1 MNLARIIKSGLS
13 IFTASALLFSFTG
26 CEFGKAKQE
35 SSTDSQAEVS
45 NATNVDAHVNDIN
58 DAFVELNIQPTVV
71 NPVDTLEINVD
82 DIVVNPV
89 NVKEIQN
96 IEVEVIPIN
105 DDFITVA
112 HENFVSYYGE
122 DIDLKKLFIDAAIGT
137 GAVLIMVTVSLGSGG
152 TATFFGAVLASEFT
166 KTAVVIGAAID
177 AAVSGYQAY
186 QKGGDASYIIGH
198 MINGVVDGIKW
209 SALLAPLTG
218 ASAGIKAL
226 KAVKYLRKVPG
237 LENLEEKAARSLIK
251 NLTEMIEEVP
261 SLTRNASEEA
271 IEKAYKEAYEKFAKK
286 VSKEVTEEITEEVF
300 KNVLKNESVIVD
312 IIQKT
317 DAFGAG
323 KGVRKALQERFWKR
337 AGVTDEVGKTIIK
350 GIKQQSLKS
359 LDDISEPAVKE
370 YINKNMYEFVQYF
383 GGSLS
388 KDFVDSCLKS
398 TLSEEAYQA
407 IKETIT
413 DKKAYLQ
420 LIEKLGVSQSDDI
433 LSDSSTLI
441 MLQKRFGADNL
452 ANLRNGRAV
461 FNQLSNT
468 AGRTNVTINPDDVVK
483 VMEELFDGS
492 IDNLAQI
499 EKIDRNIAANLTASR
514 DLISTTIRDMGLVRK
529 SSSLFDDLSVKGLG
543 YAGIDSNVANKII
556 GDGMSKQKI
565 INNLGQSA
573 YDSLLKNPN
582 LTIQSLALK
591 SNVNESL
598 IAEITTDALKSNGL
612 SDDIIKQ
619 LIKGDSLGAAEQ
631 LTVKQLNDVGNIVA
645 DYYKYT
651 DFATYSNFNR
661 QLAQVRGENISAF
674 LKEYQREFTI
684 TNYKYAGNL
693 MSPSGANADFIK
705 AKYGDI
711 YMSKSGFAI
720 FDDYAIA
727 RVKVSDLTGI
737 DASDIQKANRLHHGT
752 SESIKGYTWHHLED
766 GETLILIPTELHDAY
781 KHTGGASL
789 IREGLKEAI

>member
-1 MNLARIIKSGLS
+1 MNLARKVKAGLS
-13 IFTASALLFSFTG
+13 LFTASAMLFSFTG
-26 CEFGKAKQE
+26 CELGKAKQE
-35 SSTDSQAEVS
+35 SSTVSQAEVS
-45 NATNVDAHVNDIN
+45 KATNVDADVNDIN
-58 DAFVELNIQPTVV
+58 DAFVELNIQPIVV
-71 NPVDTLEINVD
+71 NSVDTLEINVE

-89 NVKEIQN
+89 NVKGIQN

-122 DIDLKKLFIDAAIGT
+122 DIDLKKFFIDAAIGAT
-137 GAVLIMVTVSLGSGG
+137 AVVVMVTLTTVSGG
-152 TATFFGAVLASEFT
+152 TATFFGAVLVSEMS
-166 KTAVVIGAAID
+166 KAAVIIGAAID

-186 QKGGDASYIIGH
+186 QEGGDASYIIGH
-198 MINGVVDGIKW
+198 MLNGVAEGFKW
-209 SALLAPLTG
+209 SAILAPLTG
-218 ASAGIKAL
+218 GISGIKAL
-226 KAVKYLRKVPG
+226 RAVKYLKKVPG
-237 LENLEEKAARSLIK
+237 LEQLEDKTARALIK
-251 NLTEMIEEVP
+251 NLAKIIK
-261 SLTRNASEEA
+261 EA
-271 IEKAYKEAYEKFAKK
+271 PENLSDDALKKAYKAL
-286 VSKEVTEEITEEVF
+286 SKEVTEEITEDIFMQVI
-300 KNVLKNESVIVD
+300 KNESAIVS
-312 IIQKT
+312 IVQKT

-323 KGVRKALQERFWKR
+323 KGVRQALQERFWKR

-350 GIKQQSLKS
+350 EIKQQSLKN

-370 YINKNMYEFVQYF
+370 YINKNMYEFVEYF

-388 KDFVDSCLKS
+388 KDFVDSCLKNS
-398 TLSEEAYQA
+398 ISEEAYQA

-413 DKKAYLQ
+413 DEKAYLR
-420 LIEKLGVSQSDDI
+420 LIEKLGTSQTDDI

-483 VMEELFDGS
+483 VMEDLFDGN

-514 DLISTTIRDMGLVRK
+514 DLISTTFKDMGLVKK

-543 YAGIDSNVANKII
+543 YAGIDSSVANTII
-556 GDGMSKQKI
+556 GDGMTKQKI
-565 INNLGQSA
+565 INDLGQSA
-573 YDSLLKNPN
+573 YDSLLKNPD

-591 SNVNESL
+591 ANVNESL
-598 IAEITTDALKSNGL
+598 IEEITTDALKSNGL

-631 LTVKQLNDVGNIVA
+631 LTAKQLNDIGNIVA

-651 DFATYSNFNR
+651 DFSTYSNFNR
-661 QLAQVRGENISAF
+661 QLAQARGENISAF
-674 LKEYQREFTI
+674 LKEYQKDFTI

-693 MSPSGANADFIK
+693 MSPTGSNANYIK

-737 DASDIQKANRLHHGT
+737 DTSDIQKANRLHHGT

-789 IREGLKEAI
+789 IREGLKEAV

>member
-1 MNLARIIKSGLS
+1 MDNLRKMKSVLALLV
-13 IFTASALLFSFTG
+13 ASAMLLSFTG
-26 CEFGKAKQE
+26 CEMGKAAQD
-35 SSTDSQAEVS
+35 SSTVSQGDVAPAANKNAEVM
-45 NATNVDAHVNDIN
+45 DIN
-58 DAFVELNIQPTVV
+58 DAFVELNINPIVV
-71 NPVDTLEINVD
+71 SLTNTIEINVE
-82 DIVVNPV
+82 DIVVDPV

-122 DIDLKKLFIDAAIGT
+122 DIDLKKFFIDAAV
-137 GAVLIMVTVSLGSGG
+137 GATAVIVMVTLTTVSGG
-152 TATFFGAVLASEFT
+152 TATFFGAVLASEMS
-166 KTAVVIGAAID
+166 KAAVIIGAAID

-186 QKGGDASYIIGH
+186 QEGGDASYIIGH
-198 MINGVVDGIKW
+198 MLNGVAEGFKW
-209 SALLAPLTG
+209 SALLAPLSG
-218 ASAGIKAL
+218 GISGIKAL
-226 KAVKYLRKVPG
+226 RSVKYLKKIPG
-237 LENLEEKAARSLIK
+237 LEQLEDKTARALIK
-251 NLTEMIEEVP
+251 NLAKIIK
-261 SLTRNASEEA
+261 EA
-271 IEKAYKEAYEKFAKK
+271 PKNLSDDALKKAYKAL
-286 VSKEVTEEITEEVF
+286 SKEVAEEISEDIFMQVI
-300 KNVLKNESVIVD
+300 KNESAIVS
-312 IIQKT
+312 IVQKT

-323 KGVRKALQERFWKR
+323 KGVRQALQERFWKR

-350 GIKQQSLKS
+350 EIKQQSLKN

-388 KDFVDSCLKS
+388 KDFVDSCLKN
-398 TLSEEAYQA
+398 TISEEAYQA

-413 DKKAYLQ
+413 DEKAYLR
-420 LIEKLGVSQSDDI
+420 LIEKLGASQTDDI

-468 AGRTNVTINPDDVVK
+468 AGRFNITINPDDVVK
-483 VMEELFDGS
+483 VMEELFDGK

-499 EKIDRNIAANLTASR
+499 EKIDRNIASNLAASR
-514 DLISTTIRDMGLVRK
+514 NLISTTFKDMGLVKK

-543 YAGIDSNVANKII
+543 YAGVDSNVASKII
-556 GDGMSKQKI
+556 GDGMTKQKI
-565 INNLGQSA
+565 INDIGQSA

-591 SNVNESL
+591 ANVNETL
-598 IAEITTDALKSNGL
+598 IKDITADALKSNGL

-619 LIKGDSLGAAEQ
+619 LLKGDSLGAAEQ

-651 DFATYSNFNR
+651 DFATYSNFNK

-674 LKEYQREFTI
+674 LKEYQKDFTI

-693 MSPSGANADFIK
+693 MSPTGTNADFIK

-737 DASDIQKANRLHHGT
+737 DTSDIQKANRLHHGT

>member
-1 MNLARIIKSGLS
+1 MSFSSKINSFVSLL
-13 IFTASALLFSFTG
+13 TASVMLFSFTG
-26 CEFGKAKQE
+26 CEMGKASQN
-35 SSTDSQAEVS
+35 SSTVSQAEIS
-45 NATNVDAHVNDIN
+45 NVTNIDSDVNDIN
-58 DAFVELNIQPTVV
+58 DAFIELNIQPVV
-71 NPVDTLEINVD
+71 VSPVNTLEISVE
-82 DIVVNPV
+82 DIVVDPV

-122 DIDLKKLFIDAAIGT
+122 DIDLKKLFIDAAVGT
-137 GAVLIMVTVSLGSGG
+137 GAVLIMVTLTTVSGG
-152 TATFFGAVLASEFT
+152 TATFFGAVLASEMS
-166 KTAVVIGAAID
+166 KAAVIIGAAID

-186 QKGGDASYIIGH
+186 QEGGDVSYIIGH
-198 MINGVVDGIKW
+198 MINGVVDGFKW
-209 SALLAPLTG
+209 SALLAPVTG
-218 ASAGIKAL
+218 GISGIKAL
-226 KAVKYLRKVPG
+226 RAVKYLKKVPG
-237 LENLEEKAARSLIK
+237 LEQLEDKTARALIK
-251 NLTEMIEEVP
+251 NLAQII
-261 SLTRNASEEA
+261 REA
-271 IEKAYKEAYEKFAKK
+271 PENLSDDALKKTYKAL
-286 VSKEVTEEITEEVF
+286 SKEITEEISEDIFIKVIM
-300 KNVLKNESVIVD
+300 NESDIVS
-312 IIQKT
+312 IVQKT
-317 DAFGAG
+317 DAFGAS
-323 KGVRKALQERFWKR
+323 KGVRQALQERFWKR

-350 GIKQQSLKS
+350 EIKQQTLKN
-359 LDDISEPAVKE
+359 LDDISDPAVKE

-383 GGSLS
+383 GNSLS
-388 KDFVDSCLKS
+388 KDFVDNCLKS

-413 DKKAYLQ
+413 DEKAYLR
-420 LIEKLGVSQSDDI
+420 LIEKLGASQTDDI

-452 ANLRNGRAV
+452 ANLRNGQAV
-461 FNQLSNT
+461 FNQLTNT
-468 AGRTNVTINPDDVVK
+468 AGRSNITIKPGDVAK
-483 VMEELFDGS
+483 VMEDLFDGN

-499 EKIDRNIAANLTASR
+499 EKIDRNIASNLVASR
-514 DLISTTIRDMGLVRK
+514 DLISTTFKDMGMVKK

-543 YAGIDSNVANKII
+543 YAGVDPSVANAII
-556 GDGMSKQKI
+556 GDGMTKQKI
-565 INNLGQSA
+565 INDLGQYT

-591 SNVNESL
+591 TNVNETL
-598 IAEITTDALKSNGL
+598 IKDITTDALKNNGL

-631 LTVKQLNDVGNIVA
+631 LTVKQWNDVGNIVA

-651 DFATYSNFNR
+651 DFSTYSNFNR

-674 LKEYQREFTI
+674 LKEYQKDFTI

-693 MSPSGANADFIK
+693 MSPTGANADFIK

-727 RVKVSDLTGI
+727 RVKISDLTGI
-737 DASDIQKANRLHHGT
+737 DTSDIQKANRLHHGT

>member
-1 MNLARIIKSGLS
+1 MDNLRKIKSVLALLV
-13 IFTASALLFSFTG
+13 ASAMLFSFTG
-26 CEFGKAKQE
+26 CEMGKATQD
-35 SSTDSQAEVS
+35 SSTVSQGDAVPAANNNAEV
-45 NATNVDAHVNDIN
+45 TDIN
-58 DAFVELNIQPTVV
+58 DAFVELNINPIVVSPT
-71 NPVDTLEINVD
+71 NTIEINVE

-89 NVKEIQN
+89 NVKGIDS

-105 DDFITVA
+105 DEFVTVA

-122 DIDLKKLFIDAAIGT
+122 DIDLKKFFIDAAIGAT
-137 GAVLIMVTVSLGSGG
+137 AVVVMVTLTTVSGG
-152 TATFFGAVLASEFT
+152 TATFFGAVLVSEMS
-166 KTAVVIGAAID
+166 KAAVIIGAAID

-186 QKGGDASYIIGH
+186 QEGGDASYIIGH
-198 MINGVVDGIKW
+198 MLNGVAEGFKW

-218 ASAGIKAL
+218 GISGIKAL
-226 KAVKYLRKVPG
+226 RAVKYLKKVPG
-237 LENLEEKAARSLIK
+237 LEQLEDKTARALIK
-251 NLTEMIEEVP
+251 NLAKIVK
-261 SLTRNASEEA
+261 EA
-271 IEKAYKEAYEKFAKK
+271 PENITDDALKKAYKAL
-286 VSKEVTEEITEEVF
+286 SKEVTEEISEDIFIQVI
-300 KNVLKNESVIVD
+300 KNESAIVS
-312 IIQKT
+312 IVQKT

-323 KGVRKALQERFWKR
+323 KGVRQALQERFWKR

-350 GIKQQSLKS
+350 EIKQQSLKN

-370 YINKNMYEFVQYF
+370 YIDKNMYEFIQYF
-383 GGSLS
+383 GGSIS
-388 KDFVDSCLKS
+388 KDFVDSCLKN
-398 TLSEEAYQA
+398 TISEEAYQA

-413 DKKAYLQ
+413 DEKAYLR
-420 LIEKLGVSQSDDI
+420 LIEKLGASQTDDI

-441 MLQKRFGADNL
+441 MLQKRFGSDNL

-468 AGRTNVTINPDDVVK
+468 AGRTNVNINPDDVVK
-483 VMEELFDGS
+483 VMEDLFDGN

-514 DLISTTIRDMGLVRK
+514 DLISTTFKDMGVVKK

-543 YAGIDSNVANKII
+543 YAGVDSDVASKIL
-556 GDGMSKQKI
+556 GDGMTKQKI
-565 INNLGQSA
+565 INDIGQSA

-582 LTIQSLALK
+582 LTIQSLALRA
-591 SNVNESL
+591 NVNEKL
-598 IAEITTDALKSNGL
+598 IKDITTDALKSNGL

-619 LIKGDSLGAAEQ
+619 LLKGDSLGAAEQ
-631 LTVKQLNDVGNIVA
+631 LTVKQLNDVGNIIA

-674 LKEYQREFTI
+674 LKEYQKDFTI

-693 MSPSGANADFIK
+693 MSPTGANADFIK

-727 RVKVSDLTGI
+727 RVKVSNLTGI
-737 DASDIQKANRLHHGT
+737 DTSDIQKANRLHHGT

>member
-1 MNLARIIKSGLS
+1 MNLARKVKAGLS
-13 IFTASALLFSFTG
+13 LFTASAMLFSFTG
-26 CEFGKAKQE
+26 CELGKAKQE
-35 SSTDSQAEVS
+35 SSTVSQADVS
-45 NATNVDAHVNDIN
+45 KATNVDADVNDIN
-58 DAFVELNIQPTVV
+58 DAFVELNIQPIVV
-71 NPVDTLEINVD
+71 NSVDTLEINVE

-89 NVKEIQN
+89 NVKGIQN

-122 DIDLKKLFIDAAIGT
+122 DIDLKKFFIDAAIGAT
-137 GAVLIMVTVSLGSGG
+137 AVVVMVTLTTVSGG
-152 TATFFGAVLASEFT
+152 TATFFGAVLVSEMS
-166 KTAVVIGAAID
+166 KAAVIIGAAID

-186 QKGGDASYIIGH
+186 QEGGDASYIIGH
-198 MINGVVDGIKW
+198 MLNGVAEGFKW
-209 SALLAPLTG
+209 SAILAPLTG
-218 ASAGIKAL
+218 GISGIKAL
-226 KAVKYLRKVPG
+226 RAVKYLKKVPG
-237 LENLEEKAARSLIK
+237 LEQLEDKTARALIK
-251 NLTEMIEEVP
+251 NLAKIIK
-261 SLTRNASEEA
+261 EA
-271 IEKAYKEAYEKFAKK
+271 PENLSDDALKKAYKAL
-286 VSKEVTEEITEEVF
+286 SKEVTEEITEDIFMQVI
-300 KNVLKNESVIVD
+300 KNESAIVS
-312 IIQKT
+312 IVQKT

-323 KGVRKALQERFWKR
+323 KGVRQALQERFWKR

-350 GIKQQSLKS
+350 EIKQQSLKN

-370 YINKNMYEFVQYF
+370 YINKNMYEFVEYF

-388 KDFVDSCLKS
+388 KDFVDSCLKNS
-398 TLSEEAYQA
+398 ISEEAYQA

-413 DKKAYLQ
+413 DEKAYLR
-420 LIEKLGVSQSDDI
+420 LIEKLGTSQTDDI

-483 VMEELFDGS
+483 VMEDLFYGN

-514 DLISTTIRDMGLVRK
+514 DLISTTFKDMGLVKK

-543 YAGIDSNVANKII
+543 YAGIDSSVANTII
-556 GDGMSKQKI
+556 GDGMTKQKI
-565 INNLGQSA
+565 INDLGQSA
-573 YDSLLKNPN
+573 YDSLLKNPD

-591 SNVNESL
+591 ANVNESL
-598 IAEITTDALKSNGL
+598 IEEITTDALKSNGL

-631 LTVKQLNDVGNIVA
+631 LTAKQLNDVGNIVA

-651 DFATYSNFNR
+651 DFSTYSNFNR
-661 QLAQVRGENISAF
+661 QLAQARGENISAF
-674 LKEYQREFTI
+674 LKEYQKDFTI

-693 MSPSGANADFIK
+693 MSPTGSNANYIK

-737 DASDIQKANRLHHGT
+737 DTSDIQKANRLHHGT

-789 IREGLKEAI
+789 IREGLKEAV

>member
-1 MNLARIIKSGLS
+1 MDNLRKMKSVLALLV
-13 IFTASALLFSFTG
+13 ASAMLLSFTG
-26 CEFGKAKQE
+26 CEMGKAAQD
-35 SSTDSQAEVS
+35 SSTVAQGDVAPAANKNAEIM
-45 NATNVDAHVNDIN
+45 DIN
-58 DAFVELNIQPTVV
+58 DAFVELKINPIVV
-71 NPVDTLEINVD
+71 SLTNTIEINVE
-82 DIVVNPV
+82 DIVVDPV

-122 DIDLKKLFIDAAIGT
+122 EIDLKKFFIDAAV
-137 GAVLIMVTVSLGSGG
+137 GATAVIVMVTLTTVSGG
-152 TATFFGAVLASEFT
+152 TATFFGAVLASEMS
-166 KTAVVIGAAID
+166 KAAVIIGAAID

-186 QKGGDASYIIGH
+186 QEGGDASYIIGH
-198 MINGVVDGIKW
+198 MLNGVAEGFKW
-209 SALLAPLTG
+209 SALLAPLSG
-218 ASAGIKAL
+218 GISGIKAL
-226 KAVKYLRKVPG
+226 RSVKYLKKIPG
-237 LENLEEKAARSLIK
+237 LEQLEDKTARALIK
-251 NLTEMIEEVP
+251 NLAKIIK
-261 SLTRNASEEA
+261 EA
-271 IEKAYKEAYEKFAKK
+271 PKNLSDDALKKAYKAL
-286 VSKEVTEEITEEVF
+286 SKEVAEEISEDIFMQVI
-300 KNVLKNESVIVD
+300 KNESAIVS
-312 IIQKT
+312 IVQKT

-323 KGVRKALQERFWKR
+323 KGVRQALQERFWKR

-350 GIKQQSLKS
+350 EIKQQSLKN

-388 KDFVDSCLKS
+388 KDFVDSCLKN
-398 TLSEEAYQA
+398 TISEEAYQA

-413 DKKAYLQ
+413 DEKAYLR
-420 LIEKLGVSQSDDI
+420 LIEKLGASQTDDI

-468 AGRTNVTINPDDVVK
+468 AGRFNITINPDDVVK
-483 VMEELFDGS
+483 VMEELFDGK

-499 EKIDRNIAANLTASR
+499 EKIDRNIASNLAASR
-514 DLISTTIRDMGLVRK
+514 NLISTTFKDMGLVKK

-543 YAGIDSNVANKII
+543 YAGVDSNVASKII
-556 GDGMSKQKI
+556 GDGMTKQKI
-565 INNLGQSA
+565 INDIGQSA

-591 SNVNESL
+591 ANVNETL
-598 IAEITTDALKSNGL
+598 IKDITADALKSNGL

-619 LIKGDSLGAAEQ
+619 LLKGDSLGAAEQ

-651 DFATYSNFNR
+651 DFATYSNFNK

-674 LKEYQREFTI
+674 LKEYQKDFTI

-693 MSPSGANADFIK
+693 MSPTGTNADFIK

-737 DASDIQKANRLHHGT
+737 DTSDIQKANRLHHGT

>member
-1 MNLARIIKSGLS
+1 MDNLRKMKSVLALLV
-13 IFTASALLFSFTG
+13 ASAMLLSFTG
-26 CEFGKAKQE
+26 CEMGKAAQD
-35 SSTDSQAEVS
+35 SSTVSQGDVAPAANKNAEVM
-45 NATNVDAHVNDIN
+45 DIN
-58 DAFVELNIQPTVV
+58 DAFVELNINPIVV
-71 NPVDTLEINVD
+71 SLTNTIEINVE
-82 DIVVNPV
+82 DIVVDPV

-122 DIDLKKLFIDAAIGT
+122 DIDLKKFFIDAAV
-137 GAVLIMVTVSLGSGG
+137 GATAVIVMVTLTTVSGG
-152 TATFFGAVLASEFT
+152 TATFFGAVLASEMS
-166 KTAVVIGAAID
+166 KAAVIIGSAID

-186 QKGGDASYIIGH
+186 LEGGDASYIIGH
-198 MINGVVDGIKW
+198 MLNGVAEGFKW
-209 SALLAPLTG
+209 SALLAPLSG
-218 ASAGIKAL
+218 GISGIKAL
-226 KAVKYLRKVPG
+226 RSVKYLKKIPG
-237 LENLEEKAARSLIK
+237 LEQLEDKTARALIK
-251 NLTEMIEEVP
+251 NLAKIIK
-261 SLTRNASEEA
+261 EA
-271 IEKAYKEAYEKFAKK
+271 PKNLSDDALKKAYKAL
-286 VSKEVTEEITEEVF
+286 SKEVAEEISEDIFMQVI
-300 KNVLKNESVIVD
+300 KNESAIVS
-312 IIQKT
+312 IVQKT

-323 KGVRKALQERFWKR
+323 EGVRQALQERFWKR

-350 GIKQQSLKS
+350 EIKQQSLKN

-388 KDFVDSCLKS
+388 KDFVDSCLKN
-398 TLSEEAYQA
+398 TISEEAYQA

-413 DKKAYLQ
+413 DEKAYLR
-420 LIEKLGVSQSDDI
+420 LIEKLGASQTDDI

-441 MLQKRFGADNL
+441 MIQKRFGADNL

-468 AGRTNVTINPDDVVK
+468 AGRSNITINPDDVVK
-483 VMEELFDGS
+483 VMEELFDGK

-499 EKIDRNIAANLTASR
+499 EKIDRNIASNLAASR
-514 DLISTTIRDMGLVRK
+514 NLISTTFKDMGLVKK

-543 YAGIDSNVANKII
+543 YAGVDSNVASKII
-556 GDGMSKQKI
+556 GDGMTKQKI
-565 INNLGQSA
+565 INDIGQSA

-591 SNVNESL
+591 ANVNETL
-598 IAEITTDALKSNGL
+598 IKDITADALKSNGL

-619 LIKGDSLGAAEQ
+619 LLKGDSLGAAEQ

-651 DFATYSNFNR
+651 DFATYSNFNK
-661 QLAQVRGENISAF
+661 QLAQVRGENISDF
-674 LKEYQREFTI
+674 LKEYQKDFTI

-693 MSPSGANADFIK
+693 MSPTGTNADFIK

-737 DASDIQKANRLHHGT
+737 DTSDIQKANRLHHGT

>member
-1 MNLARIIKSGLS
+1 MNLARKVKAGLS
-13 IFTASALLFSFTG
+13 LFTASAMLFSFTG
-26 CEFGKAKQE
+26 CELGKAKQE
-35 SSTDSQAEVS
+35 SSTVSQAEVS
-45 NATNVDAHVNDIN
+45 KATNVDADVNDIN
-58 DAFVELNIQPTVV
+58 DAFVELNIQPIVV
-71 NPVDTLEINVD
+71 NSVDTLEINVE

-89 NVKEIQN
+89 NVKGIQN

-122 DIDLKKLFIDAAIGT
+122 DIDLKNFFIDAAIGAT
-137 GAVLIMVTVSLGSGG
+137 AVVVMVTLTTVSGG
-152 TATFFGAVLASEFT
+152 TATFFGAVLVSEMS
-166 KTAVVIGAAID
+166 KAAVIIGAAID

-186 QKGGDASYIIGH
+186 QEGGDASYIIGH
-198 MINGVVDGIKW
+198 MLNGVAEGFKW
-209 SALLAPLTG
+209 SAILAPLTG
-218 ASAGIKAL
+218 GISGIKAL
-226 KAVKYLRKVPG
+226 RAVKYLKKVPG
-237 LENLEEKAARSLIK
+237 LEQLEDKTARALIK
-251 NLTEMIEEVP
+251 NLAKIIK
-261 SLTRNASEEA
+261 EA
-271 IEKAYKEAYEKFAKK
+271 PENLSDDALKKAYKAL
-286 VSKEVTEEITEEVF
+286 SKEVTEEITEDIFMQVI
-300 KNVLKNESVIVD
+300 KNESAIVS
-312 IIQKT
+312 IVQKT

-323 KGVRKALQERFWKR
+323 KGVRQALQERFWKR

-350 GIKQQSLKS
+350 EIKQQSLKN

-370 YINKNMYEFVQYF
+370 YINKNMYEFVEYF

-388 KDFVDSCLKS
+388 KDFVDSCLKN
-398 TLSEEAYQA
+398 TISEEAYQA

-413 DKKAYLQ
+413 DEKAYLR
-420 LIEKLGVSQSDDI
+420 LIEKLGTSQTDDI

-441 MLQKRFGADNL
+441 MLQKRFGADIL

-483 VMEELFDGS
+483 VMEDLFDGN

-514 DLISTTIRDMGLVRK
+514 DLISTTFKDMGLVKK

-543 YAGIDSNVANKII
+543 YAGIDSSVANTII
-556 GDGMSKQKI
+556 GDGMTKQKI
-565 INNLGQSA
+565 INDLGQSA
-573 YDSLLKNPN
+573 YDSLLKNPD

-591 SNVNESL
+591 ANVNESL
-598 IAEITTDALKSNGL
+598 IEEITTDALKSNGL

-631 LTVKQLNDVGNIVA
+631 LTAKQLNDVGNIVA

-651 DFATYSNFNR
+651 DFSTYSNFNR
-661 QLAQVRGENISAF
+661 QLAQARGENISAF
-674 LKEYQREFTI
+674 LKEYQKDFTI

-693 MSPSGANADFIK
+693 MSPTGSNANYIK

-737 DASDIQKANRLHHGT
+737 DTSDIQKANRLHHGT

-789 IREGLKEAI
+789 IREGLKEAV

>member
-1 MNLARIIKSGLS
+1 MNLARKVKAGLS
-13 IFTASALLFSFTG
+13 LFTASAMLFSFTG
-26 CEFGKAKQE
+26 CELGKAKQE
-35 SSTDSQAEVS
+35 SSTVSQAEVS
-45 NATNVDAHVNDIN
+45 KATNVDADVNDIN
-58 DAFVELNIQPTVV
+58 DAFVELNIQPIVV
-71 NPVDTLEINVD
+71 NSVDTLEINVE

-89 NVKEIQN
+89 NVKGIQN

-122 DIDLKKLFIDAAIGT
+122 DIDLKKFFIDAAIGAT
-137 GAVLIMVTVSLGSGG
+137 AVVVMVTLTTVSGG
-152 TATFFGAVLASEFT
+152 TATFFGAVLVSEMS
-166 KTAVVIGAAID
+166 KAAVIIGAAID

-186 QKGGDASYIIGH
+186 QEGGDASYIIGH
-198 MINGVVDGIKW
+198 MLNGVAEGFKW
-209 SALLAPLTG
+209 SAILAPLTG
-218 ASAGIKAL
+218 GISGIKAL
-226 KAVKYLRKVPG
+226 RAVKYLKKVPG
-237 LENLEEKAARSLIK
+237 LEQLEDKTARALIK
-251 NLTEMIEEVP
+251 NLAKIIK
-261 SLTRNASEEA
+261 EA
-271 IEKAYKEAYEKFAKK
+271 PENLSDDALKKAYKAL
-286 VSKEVTEEITEEVF
+286 SKEVTEEITEDIFMQVI
-300 KNVLKNESVIVD
+300 KNESAIVS
-312 IIQKT
+312 IVQKT

-323 KGVRKALQERFWKR
+323 KGVRQALQERFWKR

-350 GIKQQSLKS
+350 EIKQQSLKN

-370 YINKNMYEFVQYF
+370 YINKNMYEFVEYF

-388 KDFVDSCLKS
+388 KDFVDSCLKNS
-398 TLSEEAYQA
+398 ISEEAYQA

-413 DKKAYLQ
+413 DEKAYLR
-420 LIEKLGVSQSDDI
+420 LIEKLGTSQTDDI

-483 VMEELFDGS
+483 VMEDLFDGN

-514 DLISTTIRDMGLVRK
+514 DLISTTFKDMGLVKK

-543 YAGIDSNVANKII
+543 YAGIDSSVANTII
-556 GDGMSKQKI
+556 GDGMTKQKI
-565 INNLGQSA
+565 INDLGQSA
-573 YDSLLKNPN
+573 YDSLLKNPD

-591 SNVNESL
+591 ANVNESL
-598 IAEITTDALKSNGL
+598 IEEITTDALKSNGL

-631 LTVKQLNDVGNIVA
+631 LTAKQLNDVGNIVA

-651 DFATYSNFNR
+651 DFSTYSNFNR
-661 QLAQVRGENISAF
+661 QLAQARGENISAF
-674 LKEYQREFTI
+674 LKEYQKDFTI

-693 MSPSGANADFIK
+693 MSPTGSNANYIK

-737 DASDIQKANRLHHGT
+737 DTSDIQKANRLHHGT

-789 IREGLKEAI
+789 IREGLKEAV